1 MCSSC
6 MEQTREESRSE
17 EAAEKRAT
25 DRFLRQYSALH
36 RSDGSNTERTLLGPG
51 DRDIWPRSETDF
63 AAVVKPY
70 VRGQKNDMQDA
81 AAICEAASRPEM
93 RFVPQKT
100 ISQQDLQMLH
110 RIRSRLVAN
119 RTQVGNRVRGLLAE
133 YGIIVPPHLF
143 HLRKQLVE
151 LTAEAHSQLTPF
163 AQELFVTLYDELCA
177 LDERIEAM
185 EKRIQQAF
193 QRDEAC

>member
-1 MCSSC
+1 
-6 MEQTREESRSE
+6 
-17 EAAEKRAT
+17 
-25 DRFLRQYSALH
+25 
-36 RSDGSNTERTLLGPG
+36 
-51 DRDIWPRSETDF
+51 
-63 AAVVKPY
+63 
-70 VRGQKNDMQDA
+70 
-81 AAICEAASRPEM
+81 
-93 RFVPQKT
+93 
-100 ISQQDLQMLH
+100 MLH

-163 AQELFVTLYDELCA
+163 AQELFVTLDDELCA